1 MELPDLDI
9 FSLKRN
15 GCCNQTCVETKWQ
28 ESVER
33 RPEQY
38 YSLDSWH
45 GSLAFLRQALKGWNL
60 QKTGEQKKTK

>member
-1 MELPDLDI
+1 MRVDYPSGEHGAARPRYFFFEKKWLLQPDL
-9 FSLKRN
+9 RN
-15 GCCNQTCVETKWQ
+15 LVETKWQ

-45 GSLAFLRQALKGWNL
+45 GSLAFLRQALKG
-60 QKTGEQKKTK
+60 